1 MNLPTIRLLVDVLAD
16 LAGEEPEG
24 RHLAAGR
31 AWALLGGS
39 PLPEVCVPVLIDALA
54 SERAAVRLWAAV
66 LLGESRTRN
75 RSARTAL
82 DAVAATDS
90 DSEVKWHATSALRE
104 LDTVTSR
111 AS

>member
-16 LAGEEPEG
+16 LAGEESER
-24 RHLAAGR
+24 RHLAADR

-39 PLPEVCVPVLIDALA
+39 PLPEVCVPVLVDALT

-66 LLGESRTRN
+66 LLGESGTRN
-75 RSARTAL
+75 RGARTAL

-90 DSEVKWHATSALRE
+90 DSEVQWHATLALRE
-104 LDTVTSR
+104 LDTI